1 MTALTID
8 RQYQL
13 VVITNR
19 SNQQLVTTAFIYKF
33 YNPASDLA
41 SYQAQ
46 NHPGFFPYE
55 NDAEPYLR
63 EMRNAIQNC
72 T

>member
-1 MTALTID
+1 MF
-8 RQYQL
+8 R
-13 VVITNR
+13 TNR
-19 SNQQLVTTAFIYKF
+19 PDQQLDATSFIYKF
-33 YNPASDLA
+33 HNPASDLA
-41 SYQAQ
+41 TYQAQ
-46 NHPGFFPYE
+46 NHPGLFPYE